1 MDVQNV
7 QNSKAIAGSSESGA
21 AGTWG
26 GEYLL
31 DFEVGAPSKPQRVH
45 LFIYSFIIIPIH
57 LIHLIHYPHLRGH
70 PIESE
75 YWMTGFYRSAS
86 GATFG
91 ALGKPSLGN
100 PKTPSEPQ
108 KDSKT

>member
-1 MDVQNV
+1 MQDLPKVVRLEPGEVSICWTLKSGHRQNLNV
-7 QNSKAIAGSSESGA
+7 FIYSS
-21 AGTWG
+21 
-26 GEYLL
+26 
-31 DFEVGAPSKPQRVH
+31 
-45 LFIYSFIIIPIH
+45 YSFIIIPIHLIH